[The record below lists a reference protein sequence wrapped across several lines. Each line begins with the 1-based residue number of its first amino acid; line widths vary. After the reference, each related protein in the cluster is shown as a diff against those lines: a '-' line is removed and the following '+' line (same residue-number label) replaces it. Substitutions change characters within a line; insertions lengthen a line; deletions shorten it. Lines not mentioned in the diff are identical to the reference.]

1 MEQAPFDVKL
11 YMRQFT
17 GGINSFRRV
26 WKELRKM
33 GSSARQI
40 LLSDA
45 STFWNIPQAEKPLFT
60 LNYHQEIMFIVMA
73 QRLPTFGLKLKSFN
87 VK

>member
-1 MEQAPFDVKL
+1 
-11 YMRQFT
+11 
-17 GGINSFRRV
+17 
-26 WKELRKM
+26 M